1 MEAEQKNYSIDDLL
15 EYSYYRLGLD
25 NKYYPIF
32 KEKALLA
39 FESISDSP
47 LGPTQTDINRCLKQ
61 AEEQIVYYIGQL
73 KSGKS
78 EDEINV
84 APKSFLLYAFEKIVD
99 LARGSQLSNDF
110 YCEAALYITLLSEKL
125 NLTKNQIVMMA
136 LFLNWHDD
144 STIRLSEIGE
154 YVNCL
159 PIHLLSYKNDIDELE
174 RREYIRCCRETPGYK
189 KYVSYRVP
197 YGVIEAI
204 NRDEKYIPRKC
215 TGLSCQELFGE
226 LEEIF
231 DLRKEKEITYE
242 NMTKKIDSLLE
253 DNNKLKFVET
263 IDLWFSDDEEEKYML
278 LMFCHLCVNNYN
290 DDIGYYDLDFLYDEK
305 RDWIRVK
312 SELSKGTHDLFFRKL
327 IEYNNDE
334 GMVDR
339 ESFRLTNYAKSELLS
354 EIPLKKRN
362 QNNSELIHSDKIVE
376 KKLFY
381 GQSIQNQIDELE
393 GLLDESHYQAITSR
407 MKNAG
412 FRCGF
417 TCLFYGAPGTG
428 KTETVL
434 QLARQT
440 GRDILQVDVS
450 KIKSCWV
457 GESEKNIKNLFDTYK
472 DKVKKSSIAPI
483 LLFNEADAII
493 SKRQEGAE
501 RSVDKM
507 ENSIQNI
514 ILQEMENLDGIMIAT
529 TNLAQNMDKAFERRF
544 LYKIKFEKPTL
555 EARMHIW
562 HEMIPTLSEDDT
574 MTLAEKYEFSGGQIE
589 NIARHNAIN
598 GILYGDKANSLEA
611 LMSYCDNERLE
622 TKQTRKIGF

>member
-1 MEAEQKNYSIDDLL
+1 MEAKQKKQMDLL
-15 EYSYYRLGLD
+15 TA
-25 NKYYPIF
+25 I
-32 KEKALLA
+32 
-39 FESISDSP
+39 
-47 LGPTQTDINRCLKQ
+47 
-61 AEEQIVYYIGQL
+61 EQIVEKAKDSMLSPEFYRKASRYIKYVSDKLDLTKEQSVML
-73 KSGKS
+73 ALF
-78 EDEINV
+78 INL
-84 APKSFLLYAFEKIVD
+84 SDDDSIRLY
-99 LARGSQLSNDF
+99 QLSN
-110 YCEAALYITLLSEKL
+110 YVQCPTVRILRYL
-125 NLTKNQIVMMA
+125 N
-136 LFLNWHDD
+136 
-144 STIRLSEIGE
+144 E
-154 YVNCL
+154 
-159 PIHLLSYKNDIDELE
+159 IDELE
-174 RREYIRCCRETPGYK
+174 KRELIRCYRNTRGCCKGT
-189 KYVSYRVP
+189 SYRVP
-197 YGVIEAI
+197 FDVIDAL
-204 NRDEKYIPRKC
+204 NRNEKFTPKNC
-215 TGLSCQELFGE
+215 TGLTCQELFGE

-231 DLRKEKEITYE
+231 ELRREKEMTYE
-242 NMTKKIDSLLE
+242 TMVKKINSL
-253 DNNKLKFVET
+253 
-263 IDLWFSDDEEEKYML
+263 FSDNSHLTFVKSVNNCLSEEDDEDDKML
-278 LMFCHLCVNNYN
+278 LVLFCHLCVNNG
-290 DDIGYYDLDFLYDEK
+290 DDNIGYHDLDFLYDDK
-305 RDWIRVK
+305 REWNRQKNALCRGNHFLLLNDI
-312 SELSKGTHDLFFRKL
+312 
-327 IEYNNDE
+327 IEYNNDN

-339 ESFRLTNYAKSELLS
+339 DSYRITRKYKEDELKDVALNR
-354 EIPLKKRN
+354 RN
-362 QNNSELIHSDKIVE
+362 KNKNNSAFIHSDKIVE
-376 KKLFY
+376 KQLFY

-407 MKNAG
+407 MKKAG

-457 GESEKNIKNLFDTYK
+457 GESEKNIKSLFDTYK

-501 RSVDKM
+501 HAVDKM

-598 GILYGDKANSLEA
+598 GILYGEKANSLET